1 MNVDKINQK
10 IFAELGR
17 EKQLIEYHDIIY
29 KLLGIV
35 VDFINAE
42 GESLKLSKMK
52 HFNPFC
58 AMIRSSKQGFSACH
72 ECDQA
77 NSHTASIKHKEIVYR
92 CHAGL
97 IEIVLPLY
105 DNRDYYIGCMTSGQF
120 FLEGE
125 NTACIKA
132 VEKTAKLYKQNTKQ
146 LCKAYM
152 GSKVISKTQLEGII
166 DYLKAVGR
174 IIVET
179 HNKLLFMETVDAPD
193 KISFIKQFVADNY
206 MKKLTVP
213 ETAKKVFMSNGHFCR
228 FFKKEVG
235 VSFMSFV
242 NIYRISQAEE
252 MLKNTRRSISEIAF
266 LTGFGSISQ
275 FNRMFK
281 NIKNVL
287 AKEIRTTALRNT
299 NSRHNNK

>member
-1 MNVDKINQK
+1 MNIDKINQK

-52 HFNPFC
+52 HFNPYC
-58 AMIRSSKQGFSACH
+58 AMIRSSAQGFAACQA
-72 ECDQA
+72 CDQS
-77 NSHTASIKHKEIVYR
+77 NSHTASFKHKEIVYK

-105 DNRDYYIGCMTSGQF
+105 DSRDNYIGCMTSGQF

-125 NTACIKA
+125 APADKKVI
-132 VEKTAKLYKQNTKQ
+132 EKTARLYKQNPQQ
-146 LCKAYM
+146 LCNAYKE
-152 GSKVISKTQLEGII
+152 SKVITKLQLEGII

-179 HNKLLFMETVDAPD
+179 HNKLLFMETIDTPD

-206 MKKLTVP
+206 MKKLTIP

-228 FFKKEVG
+228 FFKKELG
-235 VSFMSFV
+235 ISFTSFV
-242 NIYRISQAEE
+242 NMYRISQAEE
-252 MLKNTRRSISEIAF
+252 MLKNTKRNISEIAF

-275 FNRMFK
+275 FNRTFK
-281 NIKNVL
+281 SIKGIS
-287 AKEIRTTALRNT
+287 AKK
-299 NSRHNNK
+299 SRESIT